1 MLQLILEN
9 AHQTMP
15 QPVPVIVFLHSD
27 HTGMPLKEVN
37 ELVDDVLETSG
48 IVFGIKSNSQPEWPT
63 HWNNTGEQGSILH
76 YLSEETG
83 GMYFRAPE
91 NLYATTFEEILL
103 QLHFRYELAFK
114 PALVDGKRH
123 TLKVELVGDA
133 KTEHKSARLRYRPEY
148 IPVPN

>member
-1 MLQLILEN
+1 
-9 AHQTMP
+9 
-15 QPVPVIVFLHSD
+15 VIVFLHSD

-48 IVFGIKSNSQPEWPT
+48 IVFGIKSNSPPEWPT

-83 GMYFRAPE
+83 GLYFRVPE
-91 NLYATTFEEILL
+91 SLYATTLEEILL

-114 PALVDGKRH
+114 HAVVDGKRH
-123 TLKVELVGDA
+123 TLKVELVGNA
-133 KTEHKSARLRYRPEY
+133 TSEHKSARLRYRPEY
-148 IPVPN
+148 IPVPD